1 MSLRSRVLYAACG
14 FYHLQLA
21 FWILTTLLW
30 LPDVQIT
37 SQRSPNVPLCGH
49 FTLWTLKWRRARQ
62 AHRACTTSI
71 PLGSGRR
78 RGLPLLGAVYLCRG
92 LFVPLKNVEHPLWLF
107 RPSQN
112 CLSTFVPAP
121 QNTGVE
127 GCDYGWSQI
136 TRKGFWIYR
145 GKKAVPQVWSAQIQ
159 RQINV
164 RPSWEE
170 EEAIAARKL
179 GWLDMSSGGWWW
191 CASCHMTPNGQFWQ
205 SERSYLG
212 TERIMQHSIYPGTTV
227 GMPDTS
233 LCNI

>member
-1 MSLRSRVLYAACG
+1 MSLRSRVLYAACV
-14 FYHLQLA
+14 FYRLQLA

-49 FTLWTLKWRRARQ
+49 FTSCTLKWRRAKQ

-107 RPSQN
+107 RPSKN

-127 GCDYGWSQI
+127 GCDYRGSQI

-145 GKKAVPQVWSAQIQ
+145 GENGCSSSMKRADSKANQCSSVVRGGRSHSRKKAGLTRHELGRMVVMCQLPHDSKWPVLAVWAKLLRNREDNAAQYLS
-159 RQINV
+159 RHHCGN
-164 RPSWEE
+164 
-170 EEAIAARKL
+170 ARHL
-179 GWLDMSSGGWWW
+179 
-191 CASCHMTPNGQFWQ
+191 A
-205 SERSYLG
+205 
-212 TERIMQHSIYPGTTV
+212 V
-227 GMPDTS
+227 
-233 LCNI
+233 